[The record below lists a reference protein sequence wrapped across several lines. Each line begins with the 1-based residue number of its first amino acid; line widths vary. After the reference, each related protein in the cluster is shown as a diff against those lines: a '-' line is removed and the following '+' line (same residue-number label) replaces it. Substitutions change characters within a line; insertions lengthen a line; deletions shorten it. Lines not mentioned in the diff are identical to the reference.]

1 MGTENF
7 VLMHTLTSR
16 QIKHMPNNE
25 EETLATSVE
34 AGTPATDTQSE
45 AQVTNPTD
53 EANTPSKPDEE
64 MFLGKSKSEWE
75 KLDIENKRLR
85 SGQSTLERKL
95 SRFERQ
101 QQETSNS
108 GINEYASGEEWVN
121 DLLLK
126 QAEYEMKES
135 LATVFDEYPNLP
147 PQIKTAIQKNPR
159 GFVKQGTVYVSD
171 AIDDIRD
178 YLDEYSQSLGEAPS
192 STPTAQPKRFQV
204 APTNASEQATTDV
217 STNKLVNVIKQ
228 GGLNELYRL
237 FTEKKI
243 TEAQLDAA
251 VEEAQSRK

>member
-1 MGTENF
+1 
-7 VLMHTLTSR
+7 
-16 QIKHMPNNE
+16 MPNNE

-34 AGTPATDTQSE
+34 AGTPDTGTQPE
-45 AQVTNPTD
+45 VQVTNPTD
-53 EANTPSKPDEE
+53 EANTPSTTDEE
-64 MFLGKSKSEWE
+64 MFLGKTKSEWE

-101 QQETSNS
+101 QAETSNS
-108 GINEYASGEEWVN
+108 GINEYVDGAEWESNVM
-121 DLLLK
+121 LK
-126 QAEYEMKES
+126 LAEYEMKES
-135 LATVFDEYPNLP
+135 LSAVFEEYPHLP

-178 YLDEYSQSLGEAPS
+178 YLDEYSQSLGEAPG
-192 STPTAQPKRFQV
+192 STPTAQPKRFPV
-204 APTNASEQATTDV
+204 APTNASEEATTDV
-217 STNKLVNVIKQ
+217 GTNKLVNILKGE
-228 GGLNELYRL
+228 GGKNELFRL

-251 VEEAQSRK
+251 LEEAQSRK

>member
-1 MGTENF
+1 
-7 VLMHTLTSR
+7 
-16 QIKHMPNNE
+16 MPNNE

-34 AGTPATDTQSE
+34 AGTPTTDTQSE

-101 QQETSNS
+101 QAETSNS

-135 LATVFDEYPNLP
+135 LATVFEEYPNLP
-147 PQIKTAIQKNPR
+147 AHIKTAIQKNPR

-178 YLDEYSQSLGEAPS
+178 YLDEISQGQGEAES

-204 APTNASEQATTDV
+204 APTNASEEATTDV
-217 STNKLVNVIKQ
+217 GTNKLVNIIKGQ

-251 VEEAQSRK
+251 IEEAQSRK

>member
-1 MGTENF
+1 
-7 VLMHTLTSR
+7 
-16 QIKHMPNNE
+16 MPNNE

-34 AGTPATDTQSE
+34 AGTPDTGTQPE
-45 AQVTNPTD
+45 VQVTNPTD
-53 EANTPSKPDEE
+53 EANTPSTADEE
-64 MFLGKSKSEWE
+64 MFLGKPKSEWE
-75 KLDIENKRLR
+75 KLEIENKRLR

-108 GINEYASGEEWVN
+108 GLNEYASGEEWVN

-135 LATVFDEYPNLP
+135 LAEVFEEYPNLP
-147 PQIKTAIQKNPR
+147 APIKTAIQKNPR

-178 YLDEYSQSLGEAPS
+178 YLDEFTQSLGEAPS

-204 APTNASEQATTDV
+204 APTNASEQAATDV
-217 STNKLVNVIKQ
+217 STNKLVNIIKGQ

-251 VEEAQSRK
+251 IEEAQSRK

>member
-1 MGTENF
+1 
-7 VLMHTLTSR
+7 
-16 QIKHMPNNE
+16 MPNNE
-25 EETLATSVE
+25 EETLATSVD
-34 AGTPATDTQSE
+34 AGTPASDAQSE

-53 EANTPSKPDEE
+53 EANTPSTTDEE
-64 MFLGKSKSEWE
+64 MFLGKTKSEWE
-75 KLDIENKRLR
+75 KLEIENKRLR

-95 SRFERQ
+95 NRYERQ
-101 QQETSNS
+101 QAEKSNS
-108 GINEYASGEEWVN
+108 GIEEYANGEEWVN

-126 QAEYEMKES
+126 TAEYEMKDGLNE
-135 LATVFDEYPNLP
+135 VFEEYPNLP
-147 PQIKTAIQKNPR
+147 PHIKTAIQKNPR
-159 GFVKQGTVYVSD
+159 GFVKPGTVYVSD

-178 YLDEYSQSLGEAPS
+178 YLDEISQSLGEAPG

-243 TEAQLDAA
+243 TEEQLDAA